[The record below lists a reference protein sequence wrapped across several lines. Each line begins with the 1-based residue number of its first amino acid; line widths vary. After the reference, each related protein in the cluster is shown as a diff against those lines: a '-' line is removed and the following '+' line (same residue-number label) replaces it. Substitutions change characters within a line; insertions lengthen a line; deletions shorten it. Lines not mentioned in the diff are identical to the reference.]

1 MRQIGGLLG
10 TLAGRARGGVA
21 VTGIANKQAAM
32 SLAGILASP
41 AATIKI
47 SCSDSNGSPNG
58 RIKFNASGTSK
69 DSTIYAVRLQ

>member
-1 MRQIGGLLG
+1 
-10 TLAGRARGGVA
+10 
-21 VTGIANKQAAM
+21 M

-47 SCSDSNGSPNG
+47 SCGDSNGSPNG

-69 DSTIYAVRLQ
+69 DSTIYGVRLQ